1 MPFKQSELRP
11 HGWAMEARINA
22 EDPALD
28 FAPAA
33 GTVQAMNLPGGPFV
47 RVDTHLYPGY
57 RIPDAYDS
65 MVAKVI
71 VWANTRPEAVK
82 RMQRALS
89 ELRLEGVQTTVP
101 FHEALLALPAFR
113 EGDFT
118 TKLIE
123 EQADYW
129 RKSFRESGGDGNEGN
144 EGNEGDEPTLAAV
157 LGVLTASQQ
166 SATPIVESAPPTRPS
181 LWNDAARREGLE

>member
-1 MPFKQSELRP
+1 
-11 HGWAMEARINA
+11 
-22 EDPALD
+22 
-28 FAPAA
+28 
-33 GTVQAMNLPGGPFV
+33 MNLPGGPFV

-71 VWANTRPEAVK
+71 VWANTRPEALK

-89 ELRLEGVQTTVP
+89 ELRLEGVQTTAP

-123 EQADYW
+123 EQAEYW
-129 RKSFRESGGDGNEGN
+129 RKSFRESGGD
-144 EGNEGDEPTLAAV
+144 GDEPTLAAV

-166 SATPIVESAPPTRPS
+166 SATPSVESAQSTRTS
-181 LWNDAARREGLE
+181 LWNDTARREGLE

>member
-1 MPFKQSELRP
+1 
-11 HGWAMEARINA
+11 
-22 EDPALD
+22 
-28 FAPAA
+28 
-33 GTVQAMNLPGGPFV
+33 
-47 RVDTHLYPGY
+47 
-57 RIPDAYDS
+57 
-65 MVAKVI
+65 
-71 VWANTRPEAVK
+71 
-82 RMQRALS
+82 MQRALS

-129 RKSFRESGGDGNEGN
+129 RKSFRESGGEGDK
-144 EGNEGDEPTLAAV
+144 GDEPTLAAV

-166 SATPIVESAPPTRPS
+166 SATPLVESAPSTRTS
-181 LWNDAARREGLE
+181 LWNDTARREGLE